1 MRLNQNY
8 VIVLVGRIRIIE
20 KNRKH
25 QRGCQSSVAFCL
37 YVTLCG
43 VNYVLISPRHE
54 ITQSVGRVILN
65 ALKDPSEPGFR
76 VHFVHLSGQNYT
88 PQEMATRQMYLSHP
102 NEILLWYFKRFA
114 SYRHIKPN
122 TVHHWLADKQLVTQ
136 NIDGLDGKAG
146 NVAYVPI
153 HGRLDK
159 VTVLHE
165 QRLDVPLIDAPWEDV
180 ASACDDL
187 DDSARL
193 TPVLL
198 DAFKISK
205 TTLTPEPDVSLKLIV
220 LLFDEYYTDLYRM
233 SEAEDWMQDAQCI
246 VFMGTS
252 FSVNITSIAL
262 RTALTNEAAI
272 EVVDPQPID
281 LGYERI
287 EYHRMTAA
295 EYVSDRS
302 G

>member
-1 MRLNQNY
+1 MADHTLYITGAGVSAESGIPTFR
-8 VIVLVGRIRIIE
+8 GR
-20 KNRKH
+20 
-25 QRGCQSSVAFCL
+25 
-37 YVTLCG
+37 
-43 VNYVLISPRHE
+43 
-54 ITQSVGRVILN
+54 
-65 ALKDPSEPGFR
+65 DGFWTFGS
-76 VHFVHLSGQNYT
+76 HNYT
-88 PQEMATRQMYLSHP
+88 PQEMAMRQMYLSHP
-102 NEILLWYFKRFA
+102 DEFLLWYFKRFA

-122 TVHHWLADKQLVTQ
+122 TVHHWLKDKRLVTQ

-165 QRLDVPLIDAPWEDV
+165 QGLDVPLIDAPWEDV
-180 ASACDDL
+180 AAACDDL
-187 DDSARL
+187 EDNVRL
-193 TPVLL
+193 TPILL

-205 TTLTPEPDVSLKLIV
+205 TTLTPEPDVSLKPFV

-233 SEAEDWMQDAQCI
+233 SEAEEWMQNAQRI

-262 RTALTNEAAI
+262 RIALSNEAAI

-295 EYVSDRS
+295 DYVSDRS
-302 G
+302 W

>member
-1 MRLNQNY
+1 MEECTLYITGAGVSAESGIPTFRGSDGFWT
-8 VIVLVGRIRIIE
+8 VGS
-20 KNRKH
+20 N
-25 QRGCQSSVAFCL
+25 
-37 YVTLCG
+37 
-43 VNYVLISPRHE
+43 
-54 ITQSVGRVILN
+54 
-65 ALKDPSEPGFR
+65 
-76 VHFVHLSGQNYT
+76 NYT

-102 NEILLWYFKRFA
+102 EEFLTWYFKRFA
-114 SYRHIKPN
+114 YYRHVQPN
-122 TVHHWLADKQLVTQ
+122 AVHHWLADKRLVTQ

-146 NVAYVPI
+146 NAAYVPI

-165 QRLDVPLIDAPWEDV
+165 QGLDVPLIDAPWEHV
-180 ASACDDL
+180 AAVCDDL
-187 DDSARL
+187 DDNSRL
-193 TPVLL
+193 TPILM

-205 TTLTPEPDVSLKLIV
+205 TTLTPEPNVSLKPFV

-233 SEAEDWMQDAQCI
+233 SEAEDWMRNAQRV

-262 RTALTNEAAI
+262 RTALATDADI

-287 EYHRMTAA
+287 EYHRMTAT
-295 EYVSDRS
+295 EYISDRL

>member
-1 MRLNQNY
+1 LTRNISLDQCH
-8 VIVLVGRIRIIE
+8 RIKIIL
-20 KNRKH
+20 
-25 QRGCQSSVAFCL
+25 A
-37 YVTLCG
+37 
-43 VNYVLISPRHE
+43 
-54 ITQSVGRVILN
+54 
-65 ALKDPSEPGFR
+65 
-76 VHFVHLSGQNYT
+76 
-88 PQEMATRQMYLSHP
+88 
-102 NEILLWYFKRFA
+102 
-114 SYRHIKPN
+114 
-122 TVHHWLADKQLVTQ
+122 HHR
-136 NIDGLDGKAG
+136 
-146 NVAYVPI
+146 VPI

-165 QRLDVPLIDAPWEDV
+165 QGLDVPLIDAPWEDV
-180 ASACDDL
+180 AAVCDDL
-187 DDSARL
+187 DDNSHL
-193 TPVLL
+193 IPILL

-205 TTLTPEPDVSLKLIV
+205 ATLTPERYVSLKPFV

-233 SEAEDWMQDAQCI
+233 SEAEDWMHDAQRI

-262 RTALTNEAAI
+262 RTALANEAAI
-272 EVVDPQPID
+272 EVVDPQPIV

>member
-1 MRLNQNY
+1 MADHTLY
-8 VIVLVGRIRIIE
+8 ITGAGVSAESGIPTF
-20 KNRKH
+20 
-25 QRGCQSSVAFCL
+25 RGW
-37 YVTLCG
+37 
-43 VNYVLISPRHE
+43 
-54 ITQSVGRVILN
+54 
-65 ALKDPSEPGFR
+65 DGFWIFGS
-76 VHFVHLSGQNYT
+76 HNYT
-88 PQEMATRQMYLSHP
+88 PQEMAMRQMYLAHP
-102 NEILLWYFKRFA
+102 DEFLLWYFKRFA
-114 SYRHIKPN
+114 LYRHIKPN
-122 TVHHWLADKQLVTQ
+122 TVHHCLKDKRLVKQ

-146 NVAYVPI
+146 NVAYVSI

-165 QRLDVPLIDAPWEDV
+165 QGLDVPLIDAPWEDL
-180 ASACDDL
+180 AAACDDL
-187 DDSARL
+187 EDNVRL
-193 TPVLL
+193 TPILL

-205 TTLTPEPDVSLKLIV
+205 TTLTPEPDVSLKPFV

-233 SEAEDWMQDAQCI
+233 SEAEEWMQNAQRI

-262 RTALTNEAAI
+262 RIALSNVAAI

-281 LGYERI
+281 LGYDRI

-295 EYVSDRS
+295 DYVSDRS